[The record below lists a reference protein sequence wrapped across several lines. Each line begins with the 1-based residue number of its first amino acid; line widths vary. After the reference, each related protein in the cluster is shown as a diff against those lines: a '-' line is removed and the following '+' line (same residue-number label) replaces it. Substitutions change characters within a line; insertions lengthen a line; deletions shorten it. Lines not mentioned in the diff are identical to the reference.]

1 MVVLDCRSSAL
12 LEQCQHLAT
21 ACGGRSV
28 LSYLQYISSHIWK
41 TSRCHADGGREGSL
55 CLPRPDV
62 VALWRELE
70 EARNT
75 LAQVQALHLEVA
87 ERSRAYHDRMHAP
100 RGSSQHTPLQ
110 EKRRVH
116 SNVSK
121 PAPFVRKTPP
131 SRGSQEKTPPSQGS
145 QEKTPSS
152 QGSWEKT
159 PSSQGS
165 QEKTPPSQGSW
176 EKTPSS
182 QGSWEKTLSSQGSW
196 EKTPSSQGS
205 QEKTPPSQGSW
216 EKTLGKKAGK
226 RYAPLYSLH
235 AGYCCN
241 FRVYYDK
248 PSRYLSKRGASP
260 EQTTVSRT
268 GQGTSIGRC
277 GNVLR
282 GHTVL
287 ACCKHDGFY
296 YKGRDLFRNV
306 CLATIVYTPLLST

>member
-1 MVVLDCRSSAL
+1 MLDCRSSAL

-87 ERSRAYHDRMHAP
+87 ERTRAYHDRMHAP

-159 PSSQGS
+159 PPSQGS
-165 QEKTPPSQGSW
+165 Q
-176 EKTPSS
+176 
-182 QGSWEKTLSSQGSW
+182 
-196 EKTPSSQGS
+196 
-205 QEKTPPSQGSW
+205 

>member
-1 MVVLDCRSSAL
+1 MV
-12 LEQCQHLAT
+12 
-21 ACGGRSV
+21 
-28 LSYLQYISSHIWK
+28 WN
-41 TSRCHADGGREGSL
+41 TSRCHADGGKEGSL

-75 LAQVQALHLEVA
+75 LAQVQALRLEVA
-87 ERSRAYHDRMHAP
+87 ERTRAYHDRMHAP
-100 RGSSQHTPLQ
+100 RGSSQCTPLQ

-131 SRGSQEKTPPSQGS
+131 SQGSREKTPPSQGSREKTPPSQGS
-145 QEKTPSS
+145 Q
-152 QGSWEKT
+152 
-159 PSSQGS
+159 
-165 QEKTPPSQGSW
+165 
-176 EKTPSS
+176 
-182 QGSWEKTLSSQGSW
+182 
-196 EKTPSSQGS
+196 
-205 QEKTPPSQGSW
+205 

-241 FRVYYDK
+241 FRVYYNK
-248 PSRYLSKRGASP
+248 SSRYLSKPGASP

-287 ACCKHDGFY
+287 ASCKHDGFY
-296 YKGRDLFRNV
+296 YKGRDFFRNV
-306 CLATIVYTPLLST
+306 CLATIVILHCFLHDCCS